1 MIALAFTKTQTIMKA
16 LSWRTLF
23 APRQSPA
30 PPVAPARPLLRRV
43 ESQPRLG
50 LREFDWNA
58 DADIIAEWQRETY
71 ALNFPDF
78 GYTPEFAAAFRHDLR
93 RAALD
98 ENNGLF
104 VLSELDSHKGETLCG
119 FVWIVLCHN
128 NWTGERYGY
137 INNLYVE
144 PARRGQGLSDEL
156 LLYAEGWFRERRVTR
171 LRLTVTSTNVAA
183 YRLYERMGY
192 TTQRFEMEKEID

>member
-1 MIALAFTKTQTIMKA
+1 M
-16 LSWRTLF
+16 
-23 APRQSPA
+23 
-30 PPVAPARPLLRRV
+30 
-43 ESQPRLG
+43 
-50 LREFDWNA
+50 REFDWNA
-58 DADIIAEWQRETY
+58 DADTIAQWQRETY

-78 GYTPEFAAAFRHDLR
+78 AYTPDFAAAFKHDLR

-104 VLSELDSHKGETLCG
+104 VLGELDSIQGEILLG

-144 PARRGQGLSDEL
+144 PARRGRGLSDEL
-156 LLYAEGWFRERRVTR
+156 LLYAESWFRERGVSKTAPDGDFDQSRRVPVIR
-171 LRLTVTSTNVAA
+171 AHGLRDAA
-183 YRLYERMGY
+183 LRDGKRDL
-192 TTQRFEMEKEID
+192 I

>member
-1 MIALAFTKTQTIMKA
+1 MKA

-23 APRQSPA
+23 APRQPQA
-30 PPVAPARPLLRRV
+30 PDPAPARPLLRRV
-43 ESQPRLG
+43 ENWPRIG
-50 LREFDWNA
+50 LRAFDWNA
-58 DADIIAEWQRETY
+58 DAETIGEWQRETY

-78 GYTPEFAAAFRHDLR
+78 AFTPEFAAAFRHDLR

-104 VLSELDSHKGETLCG
+104 VLSELDARGEKLCG

-137 INNLYVE
+137 INNLYIDS
-144 PARRGQGLSDEL
+144 ARRGCGLSDEL
-156 LLYAEGWFRERRVTR
+156 LLYAENWFRERRVTR
-171 LRLTVTSTNVAA
+171 LRLTVTATNEAA
-183 YRLYERMGY
+183 CRLYERMGY
-192 TTQRFEMEKEID
+192 ATQRFEMEKEI

>member
-1 MIALAFTKTQTIMKA
+1 MKA
-16 LSWRTLF
+16 LSWRALF
-23 APRQSPA
+23 APRQSQTQN
-30 PPVAPARPLLRRV
+30 VAPARPLLRRV
-43 ESQPRLG
+43 EGNARLG

-58 DADIIAEWQRETY
+58 DAEVIGEWQRETY

-78 GYTPEFAAAFRHDLR
+78 GYTPEFSAAFRHDLR

-104 VLSELDSHKGETLCG
+104 VVSELDSRQGETLCG

-128 NWTGERYGY
+128 NWTGEHYGY

-156 LLYAEGWFRERRVTR
+156 LIYAENWFRERRVTR

-183 YRLYERMGY
+183 CRLYERMGY
-192 TTQRFEMEKEID
+192 TTQRYEMEKELD

>member
-1 MIALAFTKTQTIMKA
+1 MKA
-16 LSWRTLF
+16 LSWRAF
-23 APRQSPA
+23 FSPRQTHSSKSA
-30 PPVAPARPLLRRV
+30 SARPLLRRIGA
-43 ESQPRLG
+43 QARLG

-58 DADIIAEWQRETY
+58 DAELIGEWQRETY

-104 VLSELDSHKGETLCG
+104 VLSELDSNNGERLCG
-119 FVWIVLCHN
+119 FIWVVLCHN

-144 PARRGQGLSDEL
+144 PTRRGYGLSDEL
-156 LLYAEGWFRERRVTR
+156 MNYAETWFRERRVSK
-171 LRLTVTSTNVAA
+171 LRLTVTATNAA
-183 YRLYERMGY
+183 ACRLYERLGY
-192 TTQRFEMEKEID
+192 QTQRFEMEKDIE

>member
-1 MIALAFTKTQTIMKA
+1 MKA
-16 LSWRTLF
+16 LSWRALF
-23 APRQSPA
+23 APRQPQTQNAA
-30 PPVAPARPLLRRV
+30 PVRPLLRRARNW
-43 ESQPRLG
+43 PRIG

-58 DADIIAEWQRETY
+58 DAEIIGEWQRETY

-78 GYTPEFAAAFRHDLR
+78 AFTPEFAAAFRHDLR

-104 VLSELDSHKGETLCG
+104 VLSELDSGRGEILCG

-144 PARRGQGLSDEL
+144 PARRGCGLSDEL
-156 LLYAEGWFRERRVTR
+156 LLYAENWFRERRVSK
-171 LRLTVTSTNVAA
+171 LRLTVTATNVAA
-183 YRLYERMGY
+183 CRLYERLGY
-192 TTQRFEMEKEID
+192 ETQRYEMEKEI

>member
-1 MIALAFTKTQTIMKA
+1 MKA
-16 LSWRTLF
+16 LSWRALF
-23 APRQSPA
+23 APRQTATA
-30 PPVAPARPLLRRV
+30 PPRAPARPLLRRV
-43 ESQPRLG
+43 EHNPRLG

-58 DADIIAEWQRETY
+58 DAEIIGQWQRETY

-78 GYTPEFAAAFRHDLR
+78 AFTPDFAAAFRHDLR

-104 VLSELDSHKGETLCG
+104 VLSELDCNRGELLCG

-137 INNLYVE
+137 INNLYIE
-144 PARRGQGLSDEL
+144 PSRRGCGLSDEL
-156 LLYAEGWFRERRVTR
+156 LLYAENWFRERGVTR

-183 YRLYERMGY
+183 CRLYERMGY
-192 TTQRFEMEKEID
+192 ATQRFEMEKEI

>member
-1 MIALAFTKTQTIMKA
+1 MKA

-23 APRQSPA
+23 APRQPDA
-30 PPVAPARPLLRRV
+30 KPQVPARPLLRRINA
-43 ESQPRLG
+43 QPRVG
-50 LREFDWNA
+50 LRAFDWNA
-58 DADIIAEWQRETY
+58 DAETIGDWQRETY

-104 VLSELDSHKGETLCG
+104 VLTELSADNVAGKLCG
-119 FVWIVLCHN
+119 FIWVVLCHN

-137 INNLYVE
+137 VNNLYVLT
-144 PARRGQGLSDEL
+144 ARRGQGLSDEL
-156 LLYAEGWFRERRVTR
+156 MSYAETWFRERRVSK
-171 LRLTVTSTNVAA
+171 LRLTVTSTNIAA
-183 YRLYERMGY
+183 CRLYERMGY
-192 TTQRFEMEKEID
+192 QTQRFEMEKEI